1 MISTFFREQAIGVF
15 YQLWKIGSIWDISG
29 GLHHTKALG
38 TIPVMDGDMVKGYTT
53 LTEAQKTHFD
63 VFSFLVLWGAFSVEE
78 MQRIDCK
85 YDEIMTEA
93 LPRQGVNYEEVRGLS
108 RKFVIDPGFAEKRPA
123 LNALLDDTRINLT
136 LEGLLGQGFYYT
148 GSDGS
153 LRVGDTL
160 WHPDQGWDPSI
171 PKGRDDPGFAA
182 ARGHYYPG
190 VKVAFYLDPPVK
202 DRGCLSIIP
211 GSHCSPLHEALW
223 SLHCDIPERGP
234 QLVAQPGVNQ
244 FGIFP
249 NEIPCFPVETQPGD
263 VVFFSHQTWHAS
275 LTDC

>member
-1 MISTFFREQAIGVF
+1 MN
-15 YQLWKIGSIWDISG
+15 
-29 GLHHTKALG
+29 
-38 TIPVMDGDMVKGYTT
+38 GDTVKGYTI

-63 VFSFLVLWGAFSVEE
+63 VFGFLVLRRTFSVEE
-78 MQRIDCK
+78 MQRIDCE

-93 LPRQGVNYEEVRGLS
+93 LSEQGLDYEEARKLS
-108 RKFVIDPGFAEKRPA
+108 RKFVIDPGFVERQPT
-123 LNALLDDTRINLT
+123 LNALLDDARINLT

-171 PKGRDDPGFAA
+171 PKGRDDPGFTA

-190 VKVAFYLDPPVK
+190 VKVAFYLDPLAK
-202 DRGCLSIIP
+202 DGGCLSVIP
-211 GSHCSPLHEALW
+211 GSHRSPLHEALW
-223 SLHCDIPERGP
+223 SLHCDISERGP

-244 FGIFP
+244 FDILP
-249 NEIPCFPVETQPGD
+249 SEIPCFPIETQPGD

-275 LTDC
+275 FGGKTGRRMFALGYKAKPTNDIERRYSRRFLPATEC